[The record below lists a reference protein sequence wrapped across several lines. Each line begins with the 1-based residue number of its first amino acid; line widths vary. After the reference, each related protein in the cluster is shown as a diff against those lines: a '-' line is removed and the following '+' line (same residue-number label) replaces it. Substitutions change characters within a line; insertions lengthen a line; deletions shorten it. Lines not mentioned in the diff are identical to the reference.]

1 MTSRSG
7 RTLRPAVVG
16 LILASALWPDVAHA
30 QETRTDSLE
39 ARVTRL
45 ETLVDSL
52 LIELQRLSPEPAD
65 AVVAAPAEVVDE
77 EAELEAL
84 RAAAMAAAEAARP
97 TTVTDTAG
105 AQRSRTRDLSVL
117 NPEISVTGDLVG
129 SFASPEGG
137 DSQITAV
144 PREFEFSFQ
153 SALDPYSGTKIFVTR
168 EEEIEIAGLEDVLSS
183 GASEG
188 EPGTEE
194 SAEEHGGF
202 ELEEAY
208 VYWVGL
214 PVGLKAGKFRQ
225 EVGLFNRWHTHALL
239 EVERPLA
246 TIAFLGEDGLIQTGA
261 SLTLPS
267 FGVGAATQ
275 TAWFEVGVADNAL
288 FDGGT
293 DLSYLGRFQSFLDLS
308 PSTYLQ
314 FGANGLY
321 GRNDEVSLDSR
332 LLSVDVAFRW
342 APSGRSLYR
351 ELTLKGEWYW
361 AKKDFGDIEQTGNGG
376 YAQASFRLD
385 RRWIAGLRADY
396 LDNFGTEQSAFQLV
410 PSLTW
415 WQSEW
420 LRLRLQYNFLKPE
433 SLGGNHSLLLQT
445 VWSIGPHKHETY

>member
-1 MTSRSG
+1 MIFGDRQA
-7 RTLRPAVVG
+7 LRAAVAG
-16 LILASALWPDVAHA
+16 LILACALWPNVAHA
-30 QETRTDSLE
+30 QETRSDSLE

-45 ETLVDSL
+45 EALVDSL
-52 LIELQRLSPEPAD
+52 LAELHRLPAERAD

-77 EAELEAL
+77 EAELAAL
-84 RAAAMAAAEAARP
+84 RAAAAAAAEAARP
-97 TTVTDTAG
+97 TAVTDTAG
-105 AQRSRTRDLSVL
+105 SQESRTRNLNVL

-129 SFASPEGG
+129 SFAAPEGG
-137 DSQITAV
+137 DSQVTAV

-168 EEEIEIAGLEDVLSS
+168 EEEIEIAGLEDVLSA
-183 GASEG
+183 GGTE
-188 EPGTEE
+188 EPGTDEPEE
-194 SAEEHGGF
+194 EGGGF

-214 PVGLKAGKFRQ
+214 PVALKAGKFRH
-225 EVGLFNRWHTHALL
+225 EIGLFNRWHTHALF

-246 TIAFLGEDGLIQTGA
+246 SVAFLGEDGLIQTGA

-267 FGVGAATQ
+267 FGVGPATQ
-275 TAWFEVGVADNAL
+275 TAWFEVAVADNAL
-288 FDGGT
+288 FDGGS
-293 DLSYLGRFQSFLDLS
+293 DFSYLGRVQSFLDLS

-342 APSGRSLYR
+342 APPGRSLYR

-361 AKKDFGDIEQTGNGG
+361 AEKDFGDNEQTGNGG
-376 YAQASFRLD
+376 YAQANFRLD

-396 LDNFGTEQSAFQLV
+396 LDNFGTERSAFQLV

-433 SLGGNHSLLLQT
+433 SLSGNHSLLVQT